1 MQRAGRLELTL
12 TDGPTAAQLCRLVSA
27 WNAADN
33 GSVLLE
39 LKYQLTVATKP
50 RT

>member
-1 MQRAGRLELTL
+1 MASERWE
-12 TDGPTAAQLCRLVSA
+12 DFSEDLCRLVSA
-27 WNAADN
+27 WNASDD

>member
-1 MQRAGRLELTL
+1 MASERWEDFSEELRRL
-12 TDGPTAAQLCRLVSA
+12 ASA
-27 WNAADN
+27 WNVADD

-50 RT
+50 GT